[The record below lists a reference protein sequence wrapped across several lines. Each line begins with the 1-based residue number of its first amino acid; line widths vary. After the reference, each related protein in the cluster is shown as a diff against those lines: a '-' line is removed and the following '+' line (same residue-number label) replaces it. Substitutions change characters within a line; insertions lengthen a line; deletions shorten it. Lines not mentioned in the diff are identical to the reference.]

1 MVIGDD
7 WNWPYIGLLG
17 SVAQWSLETALTRL
31 ESSPNSLAE
40 LTVPCPSAWGD
51 SVARSFPWP
60 QNQT

>member
-17 SVAQWSLETALTRL
+17 SVAQWSLETVLTRL
-31 ESSPNSLAE
+31 ESSPNSLPE
-40 LTVPCPSAWGD
+40 LTVPCPPAWGD

-60 QNQT
+60 QIQN